1 MEFPVL
7 LELPLPAPCRKLVTQ
22 FLRPGPHP
30 TAILIK
36 RLTFLRKV
44 QIATHPEC
52 RGIRLSDGD
61 LLIVVGCD
69 DAMIP
74 FMREWRNYRPITPQL
89 VWTNLY
95 QKNGIKFLTC
105 PKTGKLIRQSH
116 RNYDGV
122 WDAIFE

>member
-44 QIATHPEC
+44 QIATPSEC
-52 RGIRLSDGD
+52 RGHRLSDGD
-61 LLIVVGCD
+61 LLIVIGCD

-74 FMREWRNYRPITPQL
+74 ILSEWIAYRPIPPRL
-89 VWTNLY
+89 VWWKIY
-95 QKNGIKFLTC
+95 KENGIKFLTC
-105 PKTGKLIRQSH
+105 PKTGELIQQSH
-116 RNYDGV
+116 RNYDEI
-122 WDAIFE
+122 WDTIFE